1 MTFFMNTSQGLGN
14 VSPASYCDS
23 GNKNGHLFILN
34 NSGSAG
40 KLTVDGNDATANRIR
55 LVTTSTVN
63 NGAWRHIAFNYDRAN
78 GGANALFVDGTSE
91 ATGNSSAAWT
101 YGSSG
106 LSLILG
112 DAPDAFWGSYVGNFA
127 GFAHWNAKLDAAEI
141 AALAKGFSPM
151 LVRPSALLEFAPLIR
166 SAHEIRT
173 GLTPS
178 VTGTSAATTH
188 PRVY

>member
-1 MTFFMNTSQGLGN
+1 MAFFMKTAQGTGN
-14 VSPASYCDS
+14 VSPASYCNS
-23 GNKNGHLFILN
+23 SNKNGHLFILN

-40 KLTVDGNDATANRIR
+40 KLTVDGNDATAGRIR

-63 NGAWRHIAFNYDRAN
+63 NGAWRHIALNYDRAN
-78 GGANALFVDGTSE
+78 GGANALFVDGASE

-112 DAPDAFWGSYVGNFA
+112 DAPDAFWQSYVGDF
-127 GFAHWNAKLDAAEI
+127 GVFAHWNAKLDAAEI
-141 AALAKGFSPM
+141 TALAKGFSPR

-166 SAHEIRT
+166 DAHELRT
-173 GLTPS
+173 GLAAT
-178 VTGTSAATTH
+178 VTGTSVVAH
-188 PRVY
+188 PRVLE